1 MASTGYTFP
10 GAAANYDIAGATKQW
25 TITTGPTLKDD
36 LDATDGVD
44 ALASAIGNTG
54 GDSVRTDYLYVSTF
68 GFSIPAGSTIDGIQI
83 RCITKSNGAGQA
95 AQINCATNGHSIFI
109 AGIPSGTIDTT
120 DIWTSDDPTYTT
132 FELGGATSL
141 WGLTP
146 TVSQINA
153 SDFGIGI
160 SAQNSAGTPT
170 ARIDSIEINIYYTTG
185 LANLKTANTIT
196 KANIKTRNTIA
207 IASIKSWNTIT

>member
-10 GAAANYDIAGATKQW
+10 IAAANYDIAGATKQW
-25 TITTGPTLKDD
+25 VPATDPTLIEE
-36 LDATDGVD
+36 LDTTDGVD
-44 ALASAIGNTG
+44 AIASAIGNIG
-54 GDSVRTDYLYVSTF
+54 GDSVRTEYLYVSGF
-68 GFSIPAGSTIDGIQI
+68 GFAIPSGSTINGIQV

-109 AGIPSGTIDTT
+109 AGAPAGTIDTT

-146 TVSQINA
+146 TVAQINA
-153 SDFGIGI
+153 SNFGVGI
-160 SAQNSAGTPT
+160 SAEKSASTPT
-170 ARIDSIEINIYYTTG
+170 ARIDSVEINVYYTE
-185 LANLKTANTIT
+185 
-196 KANIKTRNTIA
+196 
-207 IASIKSWNTIT
+207 ASAKGGAALLLGVGT